1 VNGWS
6 YRART
11 IDGQVREGVI
21 QALTVAD
28 ANRALVKRHLI
39 PELVRPA
46 PRTRGIQI
54 RRRAKPQAL
63 ALFARQFATLIDAA
77 VPAVQSLEISQ
88 DLCEDR
94 QLKKALGQVIVDVQA
109 GKSLADALR
118 EHPVVFSDIF
128 VNMVEAGEQ
137 GGVLDTI
144 LARLAVYLEKSQAL
158 VARVKTAL
166 VYPAIIFFVA
176 IASAAV
182 MLAFVVPVF
191 EDMFASSNLSLPYP
205 TQVLVN
211 MSEFLQARWLWLL
224 LGLVGVVVFV
234 RQAYGTES
242 GRRFFDQLILRIP
255 VMGDLIRK
263 TAIARFAQSMASL
276 LTSGANLIDA
286 LVASAGTAGNV
297 IMQRGLLRART
308 PIEAGQGI
316 SKPLAE
322 TGIMPRLV
330 SRMVEVGEQTGR
342 LDEMFEKVANFYDS
356 EVQTAVERLMKALEP
371 ALIVVVGFILGGLIV
386 VVGFILGGMVVAL
399 YLPIFEAL
407 TQVTQ

>member
-1 VNGWS
+1 
-6 YRART
+6 
-11 IDGQVREGVI
+11 
-21 QALTVAD
+21 
-28 ANRALVKRHLI
+28 
-39 PELVRPA
+39 
-46 PRTRGIQI
+46 
-54 RRRAKPQAL
+54 
-63 ALFARQFATLIDAA
+63 
-77 VPAVQSLEISQ
+77 
-88 DLCEDR
+88 
-94 QLKKALGQVIVDVQA
+94 
-109 GKSLADALR
+109 
-118 EHPVVFSDIF
+118 VVFSDIF

-371 ALIVVVGFILGGLIV
+371 ALIVVVGFILGG
-386 VVGFILGGMVVAL
+386 MVVAL